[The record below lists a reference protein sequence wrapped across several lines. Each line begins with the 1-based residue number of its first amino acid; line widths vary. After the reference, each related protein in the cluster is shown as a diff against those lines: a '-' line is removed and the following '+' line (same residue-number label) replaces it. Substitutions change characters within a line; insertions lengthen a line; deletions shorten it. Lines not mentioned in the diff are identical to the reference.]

1 MIQRLRLTLAALL
14 LVYSVIAM
22 VIGSAASG
30 DLSMN
35 LAYCRWLP
43 CSRQLPELA
52 RRAFWKDTSI
62 DDALVLAGF
71 REALARDPVSPFRWC
86 DLGEAYLEKG
96 RIDEA
101 RDCFEQAVKRGP
113 FSPRIL
119 MRTANFYFVAGDTS
133 TALSLSARCLAGV
146 RDYDATVFRQYERLG
161 IPLGEILEIGLPPH
175 EVATR
180 SWFLYLMRPDAAP
193 GNNEVLDATWQHV
206 VSRGFANDDLLG
218 RYVSWLVARK
228 HLEQAVAVQSAF
240 YARSA
245 PTRDIDSIGHR
256 RANLL
261 FNAGFERAPS
271 GSPLDWRIR
280 PLEGFEVARV
290 SKRGSEGSTVLR
302 IDFNRAGNPH
312 YRHVSQ
318 QAVVLGGRLRFS
330 AAVRSD
336 GITSD
341 QGIGFQIV
349 DAEAPHRFDVS
360 TESVRGTTNWTTI
373 KAEFDPPR
381 DTELLEVRVVRRPSL
396 KFDNRLSGTVWID
409 NVSLGPTR
417 RYSADTGPPPSVR

>member
-14 LVYSVIAM
+14 LVYSAISM
-22 VIGSAASG
+22 VVGSAASG
-30 DLSMN
+30 DLSLN

-43 CSRQLPELA
+43 CSRDLPELA
-52 RRAFWKDTSI
+52 RSALWEDTDI

-71 REALARDPVSPFRWC
+71 REALARDPASPFRWC
-86 DLGEAYLEKG
+86 DLGEAYMQQG
-96 RIDEA
+96 RMSEA

-119 MRTANFYFVAGDTS
+119 MRAANFYFVAGDTS

-161 IPLGEILEIGLPPH
+161 IPLGELLEIGLPPH
-175 EVATR
+175 EDATR
-180 SWFLYLMRPDAAP
+180 SWFLFLMRPDAASDDNKIM
-193 GNNEVLDATWQHV
+193 GTSWRHLVD
-206 VSRGFANDDLLG
+206 RGFAGNDLLG

-228 HLEQAVAVQSAF
+228 HFEQAVAVQEEF
-240 YARSA
+240 YAPGVESVG
-245 PTRDIDSIGHR
+245 SR
-256 RANLL
+256 RTNLL
-261 FNAGFERAPS
+261 FNPGFERTPS

-280 PLEGFEVARV
+280 SLEGVEVTRV
-290 SKRGSEGSTVLR
+290 PQDDSEGSTALR
-302 IDFNRAGNPH
+302 IEFSKAGNPH

-318 QAVVLGGRLRFS
+318 QAVVLRGRLRFS

-360 TESVRGTTNWTTI
+360 TESVRGTTNWTTVET
-373 KAEFDPPR
+373 EFEPPP
-381 DTELLEVRVVRRPSL
+381 DTKLLEVRVVRRPSL
-396 KFDNRLSGTVWID
+396 KFDNQLSGTVWID
-409 NVSLGPTR
+409 DVSLGPAR
-417 RYSADTGPPPSVR
+417 HYSADTGPPPSVR